1 MKSTGILICIL
12 CIVSC
17 SSHKGYQIKNSSDRD
32 IQGLTFVLSRTE
44 VNHYLKDTTHV
55 KSVIVRKS
63 DGEIL
68 VSQRD
73 DLDGDGKWDE
83 LAFQCNLKSGEKQRV
98 YFSSSDSMPFFE
110 VRTNVRFGRIAKP
123 FEEIRDTLRIKDTEI
138 TTPAFQM
145 EGPAWEN
152 EWIAFRNYYD
162 ARNGIDIFGKTSSG
176 LVLDSVGVN
185 GRTYHTL
192 SSWGMDIL
200 KVGNS
205 LGAGAIA
212 LKIGDSLYRI
222 GPCDEGH
229 YRLIAEGPV
238 RLMFELTY
246 KNVPAG
252 QRFYDVV
259 HRISMGAGD
268 RYYKSQVWVDKL
280 QGDESLVTGIVNLH
294 NIPVD
299 TFCQDNIKIIYSM
312 GNQAISGELLG
323 MALLVPQEFYESIRE
338 APLSGSQIVNTHLVS
353 LRMKRKQPV
362 EFAFCASWQN
372 RDPDIQK
379 ADFFKKMLTEA
390 SGKIIQTSLKKEK

>member
-1 MKSTGILICIL
+1 MKLTGILICIL

-17 SSHKGYQIKNSSDRD
+17 SSRKEYQIQNSSDRD
-32 IQGLTFVLSRTE
+32 YQGLTFVLSRTE
-44 VNHYLKDTTHV
+44 VNQYLKDTAYLNQ
-55 KSVIVRKS
+55 VIVRKS

-68 VSQRD
+68 VSQCD
-73 DLDGDGKWDE
+73 DLDGDGTWDE
-83 LAFQCNLKSGEKQRV
+83 LAFLCNLKSGEKQKI

-110 VRTNVRFGRIAKP
+110 VRTNVRFGKITKP
-123 FEEIRDTLRIKDTEI
+123 FGEIRDTLRIKDTKF

-162 ARNGIDIFGKTSSG
+162 TRNGIDIFGKTSSG

-192 SSWGMDIL
+192 SNWGMDIL

-212 LKIGDSLYRI
+212 LGIGDSLYRI

-252 QRFYDVV
+252 KRFYDVV
-259 HRISMGAGD
+259 HRISMSAGD

-294 NIPVD
+294 NVPVD
-299 TFCQDNIKIIYSM
+299 TFCQDNIKIVYSL
-312 GNQAISGELLG
+312 GNQAIDGELLG
-323 MALLVPQEFYESIRE
+323 MALMVPREFYESTGE
-338 APLSGSQIVNTHLVS
+338 APFSGSRIVHTHLVF
-353 LRMKRKQPV
+353 LQINRKQPV

-379 ADFFKKMLTEA
+379 AGFFKNMLTES
-390 SGKIIQTSLKKEK
+390 SGKIAQTSLEKEK